1 MGVSGLLKD
10 AEYLVRRR
18 ARPGVLCSC
27 ACSYLCGSGADQVM
41 PGAFA
46 PGTGC
51 GRLQAPSGK
60 KMTILKIFMEALDG
74 VWAIPGAIF
83 QLFFY
88 VMEVYIWDTVKK
100 FFLSLIR

>member
-10 AEYLVRRR
+10 AEYFVRRR

-60 KMTILKIFMEALDG
+60 IIFKTLLSVDFFGYRLYKDNTRIKNNYEHQTIS
-74 VWAIPGAIF
+74 VWG
-83 QLFFY
+83 
-88 VMEVYIWDTVKK
+88 
-100 FFLSLIR
+100 

>member
-18 ARPGVLCSC
+18 ARPGVLVSC
-27 ACSYLCGSGADQVM
+27 ALRSKCGSEADQVFQ
-41 PGAFA
+41 GLFA

-60 KMTILKIFMEALDG
+60 ERHCDYLTIIFVL
-74 VWAIPGAIF
+74 
-83 QLFFY
+83 
-88 VMEVYIWDTVKK
+88 
-100 FFLSLIR
+100 